1 MPVTHRIKPSQSAL
15 TLAVALASGL
25 VALPASAKTETG
37 ASYDNYVYFGGF
49 LMRPDRDRGSE
60 GESYGYQAGIGH
72 RLGDRLWIEGQ
83 FFGDVI
89 ETGKKFSSD
98 FYQTGAGVDV
108 AYAFGQRSEFTPYLV
123 VGLGGV
129 RNETASTREI
139 TPYLNAGFGF
149 TKAILGFDNLRL
161 RGEFRTVYDDYLQ
174 GKVDY
179 RVGAGLEFALG
190 GKREPEVVTR
200 EVPVEKVVEKVVVR
214 EVPVERIVIKEVP
227 ARIAE
232 APAPVVIEK
241 KVSVDDDGDG
251 VINER
256 DRCPNT
262 LKGARVDGNGC
273 VVEQTLTIRDITFEF
288 DSARLTVNAQRL
300 MENVVAFLRSDAS
313 IRISISGHTDS
324 RGTDAYNLKLSRDRA
339 NEVRDYLIGYGIDAA
354 RLDAA
359 GYGESRPVASN
370 DTDDGREL
378 NRRVEFRIQK

>member
-1 MPVTHRIKPSQSAL
+1 MPVIRRIKPSQSAL
-15 TLAVALASGL
+15 TLAMALATGL
-25 VALPASAKTETG
+25 SVQPASAKTETG

-49 LMRPDRDRGSE
+49 LMRPDRDRGSD
-60 GESYGYQAGIGH
+60 GESYGYQAGLGH

-89 ETGKKFSSD
+89 ETGKNFSSD

-123 VGLGGV
+123 VGAGGV
-129 RNETASTREI
+129 RNVTASTTEI
-139 TPYLNAGFGF
+139 TPYLNAGIGF

-227 ARIAE
+227 APAPV

-288 DSARLTVNAQRL
+288 NSARLTVNAQRL

-339 NEVRDYLIGYGIDAA
+339 NEVRDYLIGYGIDAS